1 MELQESQWKVCAEE
15 ETKDVFYSSWKYLKN
30 GVDIKSE
37 LVRCAPMGIY
47 PKKTVHNNF
56 ISNIPVI
63 GMLSDVKFTV
73 FKA

>member
-37 LVRCAPMGIY
+37 LVRCAPMGISLEDA
-47 PKKTVHNNF
+47 VHNNF
-56 ISNIPVI
+56 TINKINIWP
-63 GMLSDVKFTV
+63 SKFTV
-73 FKA
+73 FKV

>member
-15 ETKDVFYSSWKYLKN
+15 ETKDVFYYSWKYFKN

-37 LVRCAPMGIY
+37 LVRCAPMGIS
-47 PKKTVHNNF
+47 PK
-56 ISNIPVI
+56 
-63 GMLSDVKFTV
+63 KFTV